1 MTGVSIEK
9 AVELILENVRTI
21 EVTES
26 IPVMAAKGRILCE
39 DVIAPINNPP
49 FDRSPIDGYALKGE
63 NTKGATQ
70 ESPIS
75 LKVIEEVCAGQY
87 PENEV
92 KKGAC
97 IRIMT
102 GAPFPKGAN
111 AAIMQEH
118 TDYGENEVLIYREIK
133 PWTNYCYVGEDYQ
146 KGDMLI
152 EKGAKLTYIEQGI
165 LSSAG
170 FEQVCVYKKSRIALI
185 TTGDETLMPG
195 NKLTPG
201 KIYNAN
207 MTMVAAR
214 LMDLGFQID
223 YGINV
228 SDDPIIVAQ
237 KIREASQQV
246 DVIITTG
253 GVSVGKKDVLHDA
266 LRELEIEKIFWRV
279 QIKPGTPAMF
289 SVYKKTP
296 IISLSGNPFA
306 AIANVELLIR
316 PALAKINHD
325 LSLQAKR
332 ERAVMQDAFDKE
344 SKRRRYIRGYYEKG
358 KVTLGERK
366 NSSGVIASM
375 RGCNCMVDIPEGNK
389 GLKEGD
395 PVWVILI

>member
-133 PWTNYCYVGEDYQ
+133 PWTNYCYVGEDYP